1 MPTLDR
7 LLGLGGKR
15 RCKAECQPRR
25 GGKQAA
31 GERSLGDRT
40 DGCVHR
46 DVLLLT
52 RGKQGKAVY
61 NYGIASDVPS

>member
-1 MPTLDR
+1 MQDADFDR
-7 LLGLGGKR
+7 VLGLGGKR
-15 RCKAECQPRR
+15 RRKAECQPRR

-52 RGKQGKAVY
+52 RGKRLKAV
-61 NYGIASDVPS
+61 GES

>member
-1 MPTLDR
+1 MEDADFNR
-7 LLGLGGKR
+7 VLGLGGKR
-15 RCKAECQPRR
+15 RREAECQSRR

-40 DGCVHR
+40 GGCVHR

-52 RGKQGKAVY
+52 RGKRLKA
-61 NYGIASDVPS
+61 SCDS

>member
-1 MPTLDR
+1 
-7 LLGLGGKR
+7 LGLGGKR
-15 RCKAECQPRR
+15 RRKAECQPRR

-40 DGCVHR
+40 DGYVHR

-52 RGKQGKAVY
+52 RGKRLKAV
-61 NYGIASDVPS
+61 GES